1 MNSLNAKR
9 SLVVLLA
16 IGFINCGWSSRRV
29 KLGEQFT
36 MRPKEKV
43 SVASTQL
50 AIRLDEVGHQTYS
63 GPTSGPAAYV
73 ELFVT
78 SETVSKSIR
87 MSVGDNTEVDGYLI
101 TVNSALPFSS
111 QGGPGCELTITKKQ

>member
-1 MNSLNAKR
+1 MDAVNAKR
-9 SLVVLLA
+9 LLVIFLA

-29 KLGEQFT
+29 KLGEQFS

-43 SVASTQL
+43 SVAGAQL
-50 AIRLDEVGHQTYS
+50 TIRLDEVGHQTFS
-63 GPTSGPAAYV
+63 GPTSGRAGYV

-78 SETVSKSIR
+78 SRSVSKSIR
-87 MSVGDNTEVDGYLI
+87 LSVGAAGDIDGYVI

-111 QGGPGCELTITKKQ
+111 QGGPSCELMVAKK

>member
-1 MNSLNAKR
+1 MDVVNAKR
-9 SLVVLLA
+9 LLVTFLA
-16 IGFINCGWSSRRV
+16 ISFINCGWSSHRV

-36 MRPKEKV
+36 MRPKDKV
-43 SVASTQL
+43 TVASTPL
-50 AIRLDEVGHQTYS
+50 TIRLDEVGHQTFS

-78 SETVSKSIR
+78 SQSASKSIR
-87 MSVGDNTEVDGYLI
+87 MSVGDTADIDGYVI

-111 QGGPGCELTITKKQ
+111 QGGPKCELAVTKK

>member
-1 MNSLNAKR
+1 MNSMNAKR
-9 SLVVLLA
+9 WLAVLLA
-16 IGFINCGWSSRRV
+16 IGFINCSWSSRRV

-36 MRPKEKV
+36 MRPKDKV

-50 AIRLDEVGHQTYS
+50 TIRLDEVGHQTFS
-63 GPTSGPAAYV
+63 GPTSGRAGYV

-78 SETVSKSIR
+78 SQTVSKSIR
-87 MSVGDNTEVDGYLI
+87 LSAGDAADIDGYVI

-111 QGGPGCELTITKKQ
+111 QGGPGCELMVAKKQ